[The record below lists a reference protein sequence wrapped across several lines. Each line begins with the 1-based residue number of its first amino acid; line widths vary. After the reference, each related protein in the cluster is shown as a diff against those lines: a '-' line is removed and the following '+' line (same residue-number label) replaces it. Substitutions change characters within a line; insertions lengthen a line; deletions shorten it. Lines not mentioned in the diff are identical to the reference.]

1 MADSSPAVSPFPAL
15 PVSVQV
21 AGTSTVVLPAGISA
35 YSSVAKY
42 TAPEEAT
49 LVPCGIAVAVSRSA
63 ERVKRRVHV
72 AAVAWFLVTPLKIA
86 RLSRKSE

>member
-1 MADSSPAVSPFPAL
+1 MVDSSPTARPL
-15 PVSVQV
+15 PSVPVTVQV

-35 YSSVAKY
+35 YSSVAKN

-49 LVPCGIAVAVSRSA
+49 LDPMGIPVAISRTA
-63 ERVKRRVHV
+63 ERVKRRVVV
-72 AAVAWFLVTPLKIA
+72 AAAAGARVMPFSRA